1 MRHIPEEELHA
12 YLDQALSRSQCVE
25 IERHLSRCPRCQLE
39 RDTIAALRDR
49 TTELLAR
56 IGPPPIVAPP
66 FGLLLQRAVSRRVVI
81 RHQRLVRGAWAASIV
96 VAVCSGWAVNRSGHR
111 PPPVTLGEVS
121 HASVAAPVVA
131 VTSPAASA
139 PVTRTAT
146 RPAMVAPHPHHL
158 MRASTPAPETPSYGF
173 ARVVETDPET
183 AFGTARA
190 EPLTFGSVPVE
201 DSEIATQPVGA
212 DPGLRGLWRTF
223 VPDNG
228 TAPSTGD
235 IPLVPGLA
243 VVAVG
248 VQAGFERILTAKS
261 KVLR

>member
-1 MRHIPEEELHA
+1 MLSEVTHA
-12 YLDQALSRSQCVE
+12 PAV
-25 IERHLSRCPRCQLE
+25 
-39 RDTIAALRDR
+39 A
-49 TTELLAR
+49 
-56 IGPPPIVAPP
+56 PIVTVTPPTATAPAI
-66 FGLLLQRAVSRRVVI
+66 QTASRR
-81 RHQRLVRGAWAASIV
+81 AA
-96 VAVCSGWAVNRSGHR
+96 G
-111 PPPVTLGEVS
+111 
-121 HASVAAPVVA
+121 
-131 VTSPAASA
+131 
-139 PVTRTAT
+139 
-146 RPAMVAPHPHHL
+146 APHPHHL

-201 DSEIATQPVGA
+201 YSEIATQPVGA

-243 VVAVG
+243 VVQMRVQPGSTGNDVTAVDQLMETG
-248 VQAGFERILTAKS
+248 ELVRTIAGPATQVASLVDADLAGTGGNADSPSRLTVTIRQGDRMVAVSGPSQALGSLLARVNAK
-261 KVLR
+261 RRY